1 MRSLLVLG
9 LLVLSIVTNSCGYR
23 SVRGAAPGDT
33 GAIHVPLVRNEAA
46 FAGLAGPLTSAMR
59 KRLARSGVE
68 VVGSGEGVPRLE
80 ITIVEV
86 HGDPGMLT
94 TRDDRLTPVDTIW
107 NITARARIVRAD
119 GAELVE
125 ARHFDVQGRAYSG
138 GTVLAEESL
147 GHRRRQALLDDLS
160 DVIARSFFE

>member
-1 MRSLLVLG
+1 MRQQR
-9 LLVLSIVTNSCGYR
+9 VLSLIAFVIVTTSCGYR
-23 SVRGAAPGDT
+23 SVRGTAPGDA
-33 GAIHVPLVRNEAA
+33 GAIHVPLVRNETA

-68 VVGSGEGVPRLE
+68 VVGSGAGAPRLA

-86 HGDPGMLT
+86 HGKPGMLT

-125 ARHFDVQGRAYSG
+125 SQHFEVQGRAYSG

-160 DVIARSFFE
+160 DAIARSFFE